1 MIANFPQYKPTDL
14 LQRALDK
21 MTPLI
26 NQNLESSVPA
36 FRLLSFSK
44 QKGDDSRFSFFV
56 EGAGNRYVIDCMREL
71 TDDNKSK
78 ITVLHIYETTD

>member
-1 MIANFPQYKPTDL
+1 MIADYPQYKPTDL

-26 NQNLESSVPA
+26 NQNLDSDTPA
-36 FRLLSFSK
+36 YKLLSFSK

-56 EGAGNRYVIDCMREL
+56 EAKGNRYVIDCLREL
-71 TDDNKSK
+71 KNGKKSK
-78 ITVLHIYETTD
+78 ITVLHIYETND